1 MRRFIL
7 LIFFSILAFG
17 ISAQTVKEE
26 IFENIHLSAANHYAY
41 PDPDFKKTPPPSG
54 YKPFYLSHYA
64 RHGSRYRVN
73 PNDYKYKTQ
82 NKLSVNYKTFCTD
95 FTSINIK
102 QNVNLEYKNK
112 YFYICN

>member
-1 MRRFIL
+1 MKNKIKIWVAL
-7 LIFFSILAFG
+7 CVAACSITFSACDEDNDFG
-17 ISAQTVKEE
+17 Y
-26 IFENIHLSAANHYAY
+26 N
-41 PDPDFKKTPPPSG
+41 
-54 YKPFYLSHYA
+54 
-64 RHGSRYRVN
+64 
-73 PNDYKYKTQ
+73 YKTQ

>member
-1 MRRFIL
+1 MVMVCSKL
-7 LIFFSILAFG
+7 HKDLG
-17 ISAQTVKEE
+17 
-26 IFENIHLSAANHYAY
+26 
-41 PDPDFKKTPPPSG
+41 
-54 YKPFYLSHYA
+54 KPAL
-64 RHGSRYRVN
+64 
-73 PNDYKYKTQ
+73 YKTQ

>member
-1 MRRFIL
+1 MKYL
-7 LIFFSILAFG
+7 LYHNLI
-17 ISAQTVKEE
+17 QDYCY
-26 IFENIHLSAANHYAY
+26 IHL
-41 PDPDFKKTPPPSG
+41 PT
-54 YKPFYLSHYA
+54 
-64 RHGSRYRVN
+64 
-73 PNDYKYKTQ
+73 YKTQ

>member
-1 MRRFIL
+1 ML
-7 LIFFSILAFG
+7 QTSSILAHMNFTKEKG
-17 ISAQTVKEE
+17 STPQAHIIKASEYFQKMHPEDVERIQQIHKNLASGKLQHAKEE
-26 IFENIHLSAANHYAY
+26 FRIITEVEERKF
-41 PDPDFKKTPPPSG
+41 T
-54 YKPFYLSHYA
+54 
-64 RHGSRYRVN
+64 
-73 PNDYKYKTQ
+73 YKTQ

>member
-1 MRRFIL
+1 MNIARTFDSLLLKLLRSWLNIL
-7 LIFFSILAFG
+7 SLIKSIGRKGERMANPALG
-17 ISAQTVKEE
+17 IG
-26 IFENIHLSAANHYAY
+26 ICF
-41 PDPDFKKTPPPSG
+41 
-54 YKPFYLSHYA
+54 
-64 RHGSRYRVN
+64 
-73 PNDYKYKTQ
+73 KYKTQ

>member
-1 MRRFIL
+1 MKTLKKIVFTGL
-7 LIFFSILAFG
+7 LALIACAGVAQAQELYKDEKAPMHERIMDLLSRLTVEEK
-17 ISAQTVKEE
+17 ISLLRAT
-26 IFENIHLSAANHYAY
+26 S
-41 PDPDFKKTPPPSG
+41 
-54 YKPFYLSHYA
+54 
-64 RHGSRYRVN
+64 
-73 PNDYKYKTQ
+73 YKTQ